1 MCFMNIFYRY
11 TFLWHFVKSDR
22 IRSYSDPL
30 FPAFGLNTSEYGYF
44 SRSASETKRENFV
57 AIAFHQNVNLRKDLP
72 LSRWNLRVR
81 ESKNFWLYTL
91 IIKTKI
97 QLILR
102 QYFKKSRW
110 RSKCPPENLPCKSFF
125 LKRRILINS
134 FFTSQFNYCPL
145 VWMFHSRTI
154 NNKIN
159 HVLERCLHILYSD
172 KTSRIW
178 VLCSKREKHFSW
190 YRIIF
195 IIYS

>member
-1 MCFMNIFYRY
+1 MFHEHFLQVHISVALRKKWPCSELFWS
-11 TFLWHFVKSDR
+11 TFSRIWTEYLR
-22 IRSYSDPL
+22 IRVL
-30 FPAFGLNTSEYGYF
+30 FTQ
-44 SRSASETKRENFV
+44 REWDKKGNFV

-91 IIKTKI
+91 I